1 MNSDLGERK
10 ERAESHPKPTKSQVR
25 TELHYYLVTFFWLV
39 DDFKMVFKELIYMDF
54 RCYSPANVTEFSENG
69 SDSMKKEVNPILL
82 R

>member
-1 MNSDLGERK
+1 MNSGLDNKK
-10 ERAESHPKPTKSQVR
+10 EKAASHLKPTKGQVR

-54 RCYSPANVTEFSENG
+54 KRYSLANVTEISENS

-82 R
+82 H

>member
-10 ERAESHPKPTKSQVR
+10 ERAESHPKPTTSQVR

-54 RCYSPANVTEFSENG
+54 RRYLLANVTDFSENG
-69 SDSMKKEVNPILL
+69 SNSMKKEANPILL